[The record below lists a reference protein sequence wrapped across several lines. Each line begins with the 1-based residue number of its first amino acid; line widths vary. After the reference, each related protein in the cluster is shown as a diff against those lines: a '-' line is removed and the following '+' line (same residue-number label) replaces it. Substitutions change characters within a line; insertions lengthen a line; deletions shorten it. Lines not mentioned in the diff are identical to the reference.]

1 MITGNTRS
9 QTCSLLWCL
18 YSKKSTG
25 MFVELWD
32 FSWFFIS
39 KNSYQNNE
47 ESSRPQVFHTALTKT
62 HTKTPGRGFSK
73 LQTIASLVPLHC
85 RCFPVNFTRLFMV
98 AFNRTPENGCFCRNK
113 DHLDY

>member
-73 LQTIASLVPLHC
+73 VADNSFIGSTPLQMFSGQFYKTFYGS
-85 RCFPVNFTRLFMV
+85 F
-98 AFNRTPENGCFCRNK
+98 
-113 DHLDY
+113 